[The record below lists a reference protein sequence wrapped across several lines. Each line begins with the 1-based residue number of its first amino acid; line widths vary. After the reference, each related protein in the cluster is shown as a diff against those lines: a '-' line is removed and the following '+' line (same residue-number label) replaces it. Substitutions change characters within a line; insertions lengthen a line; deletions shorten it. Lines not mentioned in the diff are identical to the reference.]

1 MILGGVVKA
10 APPARLPRRS
20 RGFLPAV
27 PVLAFLLLCFAL
39 PVLALLLRS
48 VLEPKVGL
56 QNYTALLA
64 TGTYANVLENTFL
77 ISFLVTAITTL
88 IGLPLAWFVAVAPA
102 WIGSLTFAIVI
113 LSMWTNLL
121 ARTYAWMVLLQDN
134 GPINKFL
141 IWIGLIKTALPL
153 YGSMA
158 GVIIGMVYIMLPFMI
173 ISLRG
178 PLAALDPAMFPGG
191 VALRR
196 FTAAGF
202 PPSVPALA
210 DARPGG
216 GCADYLRRIAWL
228 LHHALPARWRAGH
241 DAGGAN
247 RPAGA
252 DTAQLGLG
260 GCGRLRP
267 AGGNVDALCR
277 AGALS
282 VTSSAAKQLSRA
294 TRFYPAWVVALGPRR
309 AGMSCHGVFACAP
322 AATGG
327 ALLRLIAMASIPAAR
342 GGPYNGIR
350 RSSPILTG

>member
-178 PLAALDPAMFPGG
+178 PLAALDPAMFQAASLCGASRLQAFRRVFLPLLMPG
-191 VALRR
+191 
-196 FTAAGF
+196 
-202 PPSVPALA
+202 LA
-210 DARPGG
+210 
-216 GCADYLRRIAWL
+216 
-228 LHHALPARWRAGH
+228 
-241 DAGGAN
+241 
-247 RPAGA
+247 
-252 DTAQLGLG
+252 
-260 GCGRLRP
+260 
-267 AGGNVDALCR
+267 
-277 AGALS
+277 AGALII
-282 VTSSAAKQLSRA
+282 
-294 TRFYPAWVVALGPRR
+294 FVVSLGYYITP
-309 AGMSCHGVFACAP
+309 SLL
-322 AATGG
+322 GG
-327 ALLRLIAMASIPAAR
+327 AQDMMLAELIAQQVQTLLNWGLAGAAAFVLLVVTLTLYAVQAHYLSPHR
-342 GGPYNGIR
+342 QQ
-350 RSSPILTG
+350 SS